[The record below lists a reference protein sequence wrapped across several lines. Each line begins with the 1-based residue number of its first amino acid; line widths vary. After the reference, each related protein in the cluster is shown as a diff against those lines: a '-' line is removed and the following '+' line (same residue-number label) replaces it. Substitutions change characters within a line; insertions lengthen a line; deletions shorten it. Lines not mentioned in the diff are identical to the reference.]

1 MAYISLRTFQ
11 PKLHA
16 AGPLSRH
23 AALAFAGLWSR
34 YQAFRQRR
42 QLAGLSMLELK
53 DIGYPVDEP
62 PADLAARRGSHAQGK
77 RM

>member
-11 PKLHA
+11 PKFHVTDR
-16 AGPLSRH
+16 LSRH
-23 AALAFAGLWSR
+23 AVLAFAGLWSR

-62 PADLAARRGSHAQGK
+62 PADLAARRGSFGQGK
-77 RM
+77 RR